1 MKKLYLVEFTET
13 VVQDGVLRPVL
24 PWDGLAANVHCVY
37 PRAEGGRYQESHVM
51 AAVEAEAKVHAEIA
65 RAAGVTELPDDTA
78 GKLKDVPAGKRTEVD
93 QKIAALKV
101 DAKDVT
107 PDTPVKVVLDRLGEK
122 LKPGFDVARLQ
133 PAVLDAARELR

>member
-1 MKKLYLVEFTET
+1 MAEH
-13 VVQDGVLRPVL
+13 
-24 PWDGLAANVHCVY
+24 GLAH
-37 PRAEGGRYQESHVM
+37 PRTVLADPI
-51 AAVEAEAKVHAEIA
+51 AEIA

-101 DAKDVT
+101 DAKDVS